1 MVKGNKQPVRRL
13 SKINEYRHKTNSP
26 KPFHNGLHGK
36 CVDLILQEIVEVYL
50 YHFDH
55 AKLIWDFLIMI
66 LSIVYIKIDLLR
78 ENTNNDAL
86 AIKK

>member
-1 MVKGNKQPVRRL
+1 MLVVDSRFGKNGEKL
-13 SKINEYRHKTNSP
+13 IFLKTNSP

-55 AKLIWDFLIMI
+55 AKLIWNFLIMI

>member
-1 MVKGNKQPVRRL
+1 MLVVDSRFGKNGQKL
-13 SKINEYRHKTNSP
+13 IFLKTNSP

-55 AKLIWDFLIMI
+55 AKTYLGFPYYD
-66 LSIVYIKIDLLR
+66 SIYCLHKNRFVKR
-78 ENTNNDAL
+78 KHE
-86 AIKK
+86 